1 MLVLALAPDDVE
13 AAQDW
18 LWGLGAIAIE
28 ERPASSDDGTIT
40 VVAGF
45 DDDDAALAARSVIGE
60 RWPTRFEQPPD
71 ESEWRDVWL
80 KHLGPVAVG
89 PLVIHPPWQPP
100 EDSTLPAISIDPGR
114 AFGSGQHPSTQLAV
128 RALAEVLNPGDRVID
143 VGCGTGVLSIASV
156 ALGAKRALGID
167 LDHDII
173 EVARANADAN
183 GLGDQIKVTTTALQE
198 VGRSCDVVAV
208 NITCHS
214 LLPLVPSILELADR
228 DVVVSGLLADQ
239 QPLLEAAF
247 GIDATQEWTDGEWR
261 SLHFDLRSPEVADT
275 H

>member
-13 AAQDW
+13 VAQDW

-28 ERPASSDDGTIT
+28 ERPSDSAGDAIT
-40 VVAGF
+40 VIAGF
-45 DDDDAALAARSVIGE
+45 DDDDTALAARSVISE

-80 KHLGPVAVG
+80 QHLGPVDVG

-100 EDSTLPAISIDPGR
+100 HDPTGIAISIDPGR

-128 RALAEVLNPGDRVID
+128 LGLAEVLNPGDRVID
-143 VGCGTGVLSIASV
+143 VGCGTGVLSIASI

-183 GLGDQIKVTTTALQE
+183 GLGEQIKVTTTPLESVQ
-198 VGRSCDVVAV
+198 RSADVIAV

-214 LLPLVPSILELADR
+214 LVPLVPTIIGLADR
-228 DVVVSGLLADQ
+228 DVVVSGLLTDQ
-239 QPLLEAAF
+239 QSILEAAF
-247 GIDATQEWTDGEWR
+247 GVKATHQWTNDDWR
-261 SLHFDLRSPEVADT
+261 ALHFDLT
-275 H
+275 